1 MKFKNSKKNPDSNK
15 NPLFLLIE
23 YEEVL
28 FRRKKNKKTFY
39 TYHKTNV

>member
-1 MKFKNSKKNPDSNK
+1 MSSKIVKKNPDSNK
-15 NPLFLLIE
+15 YPLFLLIE